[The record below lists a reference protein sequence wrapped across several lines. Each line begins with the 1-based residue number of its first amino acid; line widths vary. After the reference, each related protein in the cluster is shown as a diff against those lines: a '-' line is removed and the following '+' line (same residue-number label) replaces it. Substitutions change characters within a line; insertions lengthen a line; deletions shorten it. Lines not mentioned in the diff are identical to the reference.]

1 MRRVDAFLWSAGQ
14 MSYKV
19 GAKLFIKKGRKE
31 KGKEKREYKPI
42 G

>member
-1 MRRVDAFLWSAGQ
+1 MIANVKINPSWQ

-19 GAKLFIKKGRKE
+19 GAKLFIEKGRKE

>member
-1 MRRVDAFLWSAGQ
+1 MISLCPIIRQ

-19 GAKLFIKKGRKE
+19 GAKLFIEKGRKE